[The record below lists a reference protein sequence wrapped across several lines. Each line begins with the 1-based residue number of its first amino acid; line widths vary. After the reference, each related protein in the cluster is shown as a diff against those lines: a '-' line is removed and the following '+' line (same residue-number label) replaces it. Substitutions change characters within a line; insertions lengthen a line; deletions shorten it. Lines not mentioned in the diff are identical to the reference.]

1 MIVKILG
8 IFDMLAAL
16 LFWVFG
22 IFGII
27 PSNLILILAVYLLVK
42 GLIFVISA
50 DVASVIDILVSLIMF
65 LSLSFHIPQI
75 IVITATLILI
85 QKGAFS
91 LFA

>member
-27 PSNLILILAVYLLVK
+27 PPNLILILAVYLLVK